1 MKKFIYLIGVL
12 TFMSCI
18 NKSPEIKNI
27 EIGEKSIFS
36 ISDNLTKLNISID
49 GMSCEMGCALK
60 IEKKLNTKY
69 GENTI
74 KVDFLKK
81 SATVQFDKQI
91 LDFDKI
97 KNEIENLGPYKAN
110 KKL

>member
-12 TFMSCI
+12 TFMSCS
-18 NKSPEIKNI
+18 NKSPEIKTI
-27 EIGEKSIFS
+27 EISEKSIFS
-36 ISDNLTKLNISID
+36 ISDNLTKLNISIE

-60 IEKKLNTKY
+60 IEKKLNAKY
-69 GENTI
+69 GANTI

-81 SATVQFDKQI
+81 TGIVQFDNQI

>member
-1 MKKFIYLIGVL
+1 
-12 TFMSCI
+12 
-18 NKSPEIKNI
+18 
-27 EIGEKSIFS
+27 
-36 ISDNLTKLNISID
+36 
-49 GMSCEMGCALK
+49 MGCALK
-60 IEKKLNTKY
+60 IEKKLNAKY
-69 GENTI
+69 GANTI

-81 SATVQFDKQI
+81 TGIVQFDKQI